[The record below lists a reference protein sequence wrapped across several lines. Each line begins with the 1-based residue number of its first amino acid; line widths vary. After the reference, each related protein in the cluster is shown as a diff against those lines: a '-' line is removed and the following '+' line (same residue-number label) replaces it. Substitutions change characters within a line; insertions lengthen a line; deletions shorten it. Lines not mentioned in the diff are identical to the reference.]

1 MSKALPC
8 LALALC
14 ATVFPFSAWSQS
26 ITDNH
31 TQELLLRLQQLSAPS
46 TTRSPA
52 DLSGIVT
59 FNIYITLPQGP
70 DFTGGL
76 FCHAGMSQ
84 FNFSGGSS
92 FSSGHDIP
100 ATLKSSRHYKCVV
113 AVPYH
118 WNGAD
123 TANVMQL
130 NITVFSMQVNHTLGD
145 TNVSTTVNPPGIP
158 MPADGAVTALTVDV
172 DM

>member
-1 MSKALPC
+1 MSVSWRG
-8 LALALC
+8 
-14 ATVFPFSAWSQS
+14 VFPA
-26 ITDNH
+26 IC
-31 TQELLLRLQQLSAPS
+31 TQFKSDYSL
-46 TTRSPA
+46 
-52 DLSGIVT
+52 
-59 FNIYITLPQGP
+59 
-70 DFTGGL
+70 
-76 FCHAGMSQ
+76 
-84 FNFSGGSS
+84 
-92 FSSGHDIP
+92 DIP

-130 NITVFSMQVNHTLGD
+130 NITVFSTQVNHTLGD